1 MRLRRRP
8 LGGSAMHDV
17 TAFALAGMVVVMLVL
32 VVPCIVPAL
41 IPLFGFVAARRL
53 MS

>member
-8 LGGSAMHDV
+8 LGGSAVNDV
-17 TAFALAGMVVVMLVL
+17 TAFAVTGLLVVMLVL